1 MCILTPREKKGDS
14 MSAKNRSDYEKM
26 DLPEIQDRLQ
36 RVNFGAP
43 GKKAETAVKQI
54 MEVALKKGIMP
65 KQALQ
70 ISDDTMEA
78 IYTQAYTL
86 YNQAKYRDSS
96 FIFRLLMLLDFTTP
110 KYVLGLAAC
119 AHRMQDYTNAANLYF
134 LCAALDPD
142 NPLPHFHATDCYIA
156 LNALATASYSLQLAI
171 EVAGQQ
177 PQYESIKER
186 ATLMKEA
193 LDKQIEETLPQE
205 SDEDVEEEDEEEES
219 SETAQ

>member
-1 MCILTPREKKGDS
+1 
-14 MSAKNRSDYEKM
+14 M

-142 NPLPHFHATDCYIA
+142 NPIPHFHATDCYLA

-171 EVAGQQ
+171 EIAGQQ

-193 LDKQIEETLPQE
+193 VDKQIEEQAVNEPSEEL
-205 SDEDVEEEDEEEES
+205 DEDEDEEEEEKS

>member
-1 MCILTPREKKGDS
+1 
-14 MSAKNRSDYEKM
+14 MSSKSDYEKM
-26 DLPEIQDRLQ
+26 DVPEIQDRLQ

-86 YNQAKYRDSS
+86 YNQTKYRDASY
-96 FIFRLLMLLDFTTP
+96 IFRLLMLLDFTTP

-119 AHRMQDYTNAANLYF
+119 AHRLQDYTNAANLYF
-134 LCAALDPD
+134 LSAALEPQ
-142 NPLPHFHATDCYIA
+142 NPMPHFHATDCYMQLGANEIA
-156 LNALATASYSLQLAI
+156 AYSLQLAI
-171 EVAGQQ
+171 ETAGEQ
-177 PQYESIKER
+177 PQYQAIKQR
-186 ATLMKEA
+186 AELMKEA
-193 LDKQIEETLPQE
+193 LDKQLAEAAPVTNTET
-205 SDEDVEEEDEEEES
+205 
-219 SETAQ
+219 

>member
-1 MCILTPREKKGDS
+1 
-14 MSAKNRSDYEKM
+14 MSSKSDYEKM
-26 DLPEIQDRLQ
+26 DLPEIQNRLQ

-86 YNQAKYRDSS
+86 YNQSKYRDASY
-96 FIFRLLMLLDFTTP
+96 IFRLLMLLDFTTP

-119 AHRMQDYTNAANLYF
+119 AHRLQDFTNAANLYF
-134 LCAALDPD
+134 LCAALEPT
-142 NPLPHFHATDCYIA
+142 NPMPHFHATDCYMQLGANEI
-156 LNALATASYSLQLAI
+156 ASYSLQLAI
-171 EVAGQQ
+171 ETAGDQ
-177 PQYESIKER
+177 PQYQAIKQR
-186 ATLMKEA
+186 AELMKEA
-193 LDKQIEETLPQE
+193 LDKQLEVREEAQVTKT
-205 SDEDVEEEDEEEES
+205 
-219 SETAQ
+219 ET

>member
-1 MCILTPREKKGDS
+1 
-14 MSAKNRSDYEKM
+14 MSTKSRNEYDKM
-26 DLPEIQDRLQ
+26 NVAEIQDRLQ

-86 YNQAKYRDSS
+86 YNQAKYRDASY
-96 FIFRLLMLLDFTTP
+96 IFRLLMLLDFTTP

-119 AHRMQDYTNAANLYF
+119 AHRMQEYTNAANLYF
-134 LCAALDPD
+134 LCAALDPT
-142 NPLPHFHATDCYIA
+142 NPLPHFHATDCYIQLKA
-156 LNALATASYSLQLAI
+156 IAIAAYSLQLAI
-171 EVAGQQ
+171 EAAGVQ
-177 PQYESIKER
+177 PQFESIKKR
-186 ATLMKEA
+186 AELMKEA
-193 LDKQIEETLPQE
+193 LDKQLDEQLGQE
-205 SDEDVEEEDEEEES
+205 PVAADVTSEDQA
-219 SETAQ
+219 AQ